1 MTTID
6 YLTYYEKPLA
16 ELMALVATQAA
27 KYDAKEV
34 HLCSIVNARSGSC
47 GEDCKYCAQA
57 ACYSTGAAEY
67 ALLPDDEILCAARK
81 AKEIGSSFFSL
92 VTSGNALAEDEFAR
106 IVALIPRICREVG
119 IDVCSSLG
127 AITYDKL
134 VRLREAGLTRYHH
147 NLESSRT
154 FYPQIVSTHSYDER
168 VKTALAVK
176 RAGLSLCCGALFG
189 LGESREDRIEL
200 AMLLRDIKP
209 DIVPINFLIPIPG
222 TPLQDMPALDVVE
235 ALKTIAIYRLMMP
248 EVVIKLAGGREEV
261 LGDFQATAFLSG
273 ADGMM
278 IGGYL
283 TRAGRAV
290 EDDQRLVEGIHAAWK
305 K

>member
-6 YLTYYEKPLA
+6 YLAYYEKPLT
-16 ELMALVATQAA
+16 ELLVAAA
-27 KYDAKEV
+27 AQTGNAEDKKM

-47 GEDCKYCAQA
+47 SEDCRYCAQA

-67 ALLPDDEILCAARK
+67 PLLPDEEILRAARK

-92 VTSGNALAEDEFAR
+92 VTSGNALADDEFDS
-106 IVALIPRICREVG
+106 IVALIPRIRSEAG
-119 IDVCSSLG
+119 INVCCSLG
-127 AITYDKL
+127 SISYDKL
-134 VRLREAGLTRYHH
+134 VRLRAAGLIRYHH
-147 NLESSRT
+147 NLESSRN

-168 VKTALAVK
+168 VNTALAVK
-176 RAGLSLCCGALFG
+176 HAGLSLCCGALFG

-200 AMLLRDIKP
+200 ALLLREINP

-222 TPLQDMPALDVVE
+222 TPLEKMPAMEVVE
-235 ALKTIAIYRLMMP
+235 ALKTIAVFRLILP
-248 EVVIKLAGGREEV
+248 EAVIKLAGGREEV
-261 LGDFQATAFLSG
+261 LGDFQATAFLIG

-283 TRAGRAV
+283 TRAGRSV
-290 EDDQRLVEGIHAAWK
+290 TEDLRMVEGIHAAWK